1 MTTTLYINLQLA
13 IAMPH
18 TNLKLISTE
27 DIKNNDQQG
36 LARKSI
42 LVYNCNS

>member
-18 TNLKLISTE
+18 TNLKLILTE
-27 DIKNNDQQG
+27 DIKNNDKQG
-36 LARKSI
+36 LARKNI
-42 LVYNCNS
+42 LVFNFNS